1 MLHFKKLLQSAN
13 KATSVTAMNVSKG
26 QLKSLRPRVADAFK
40 KLGGVLQVNCVN
52 GILQI
57 LNDALPDFLS
67 WRVYVFAT

>member
-1 MLHFKKLLQSAN
+1 MLHFKKLLKSAN

-40 KLGGVLQVNCVN
+40 KLGGVLQVSDVN

-57 LNDALPDFLS
+57 LNDALPDFLY